1 MIVQDSHRARL
12 SRRLLPLYTAAALQ
26 GVFLWTPIEK
36 LFMTEIGFDA
46 AGIGVM
52 AAAYAALVPIA
63 EVPSGILADRWSRRG
78 VLMIAVLALAASELV
93 GGLST
98 NPLTYIG
105 GALLLGVY
113 FAMYTGTM
121 DAIIYDTVLEETGD
135 SAAFEQ
141 LLGRARL
148 VESVALVG
156 SALAGGVLAE
166 LVGTRATYFLTL
178 PFVLASAV
186 ALTRF
191 REPRLHRAAE
201 RVSLRAHLA
210 VTYRAVLGPTMRG
223 RLVPVVLLAVLGA
236 LASQTIFEFGP
247 LWLVELKSS
256 PVLYGPF
263 WAALMATFGLGGL
276 LAGRL
281 PLDRTVTL
289 AGVAAVAAGASI
301 VVNTSRDLPAVT
313 AAMVVLVMLLVM
325 LGIHVTRM
333 LHDAVPSSV
342 RSGVASGVSALTW
355 LSFLPFAL
363 VFGLVTRAAGVYAAG
378 WMITVVIAAVGVVLL
393 TLPRRDDQRPVEA
406 EAEASVTESATA
418 APAPVVS
425 AASR

>member
-1 MIVQDSHRARL
+1 MTARIPYRTGL
-12 SRRLLPLYTAAALQ
+12 SRRLLPLYAAAALQ

-36 LFMTEIGFDA
+36 LFLTEIGFDA
-46 AGIGVM
+46 AGIGVL

-78 VLMIAVLALAASELV
+78 VLMIALLALAASVIV

-98 NPLTYIG
+98 NEITYIG

-135 SAAFEQ
+135 SADFERQ
-141 LLGRARL
+141 LGRARL

-156 SALAGGVLAE
+156 SALAGGVLAG
-166 LVGTRATYFLTL
+166 LVGTRPTYFLTV
-178 PFVLASAV
+178 PFILASAA
-186 ALTRF
+186 ALSRF
-191 REPRLHRAAE
+191 REPLLHRAAE
-201 RVSLRAHLA
+201 RTSLRAHLA
-210 VTYRAVLGPTMRG
+210 VTYRAVTGRDVRG
-223 RLVPVVLLAVLGA
+223 RLLPVILLAVLGA

-247 LWLVELKSS
+247 LWLVELGSS

-263 WAALMATFGLGGL
+263 WAALMATFGLGGM

-281 PLDRTVTL
+281 PLDRTAAL
-289 AGVAAVAAGASI
+289 AGVAGVAAGAS
-301 VVNTSRDLPAVT
+301 VVLTTTRTLLAVT
-313 AAMVVLVMLLVM
+313 GAMVVLVLLLVM

-333 LHDAVPSSV
+333 LHDAVPSTV
-342 RSGVASGVSALTW
+342 RTGVASGVSALTW

-363 VFGLVTRAAGVYAAG
+363 VFGVVSGEYGVYASG
-378 WMITVVIAAVGVVLL
+378 WMITVIVIAVGVVLVAL
-393 TLPRRDDQRPVEA
+393 RGRADARPAVELPEVPDRVPV
-406 EAEASVTESATA
+406 A
-418 APAPVVS
+418 A
-425 AASR
+425 

>member
-1 MIVQDSHRARL
+1 MTAPNPHRARL
-12 SRRLLPLYTAAALQ
+12 SRRLFPLYAAAAFQ

-46 AGIGVM
+46 AGVGIM

-78 VLMIAVLALAASELV
+78 VLMIAVLALAASVTV

-98 NPLTYIG
+98 NELTYIG

-135 SAAFEQ
+135 SAAFEKQ
-141 LLGRARL
+141 LGRARL

-156 SALAGGVLAE
+156 SALVGGVLAG
-166 LVGTRATYFLTL
+166 LVGTRPTYFLTV
-178 PFVLASAV
+178 PFILASAA
-186 ALTRF
+186 ALLRF

-201 RVSLRAHLA
+201 RTSLRVHLA
-210 VTYRAVLGPTMRG
+210 VTYRAVTGPDVRG
-223 RLVPVVLLAVLGA
+223 RLLPVVLLAVLGT
-236 LASQTIFEFGP
+236 LVSQTIFEFGP

-263 WAALMATFGLGGL
+263 WAALMATFGLGGM

-281 PLDRTVTL
+281 PLDRTATL
-289 AGVAAVAAGASI
+289 AGVAGVAAGAS
-301 VVNTSRDLPAVT
+301 VVLTTTRDLLTVT
-313 AAMVVLVMLLVM
+313 VAMVVLVLLLVM

-333 LHDAVPSSV
+333 LHDAVPSAV
-342 RSGVASGVSALTW
+342 RTGVASGVSALTW

-363 VFGLVTRAAGVYAAG
+363 AFGVVTREYGVYAAG
-378 WMITVVIAAVGVVLL
+378 WMITVIVIAVGVVLL
-393 TLPRRDDQRPVEA
+393 ALQRRAGAQSTAKMAAVVDRVPV
-406 EAEASVTESATA
+406 A
-418 APAPVVS
+418 A
-425 AASR
+425 

>member
-1 MIVQDSHRARL
+1 L
-12 SRRLLPLYTAAALQ
+12 FPLYAAAALQ

-78 VLMIAVLALAASELV
+78 VLMIAVLALAASVIV

-98 NPLTYIG
+98 NEITYIG

-135 SAAFEQ
+135 STEFEKQ
-141 LLGRARL
+141 LGRARL

-156 SALAGGVLAE
+156 SALAGGVLAG
-166 LVGTRATYFLTL
+166 LVGTRLTYFLTV
-178 PFVLASAV
+178 PFILASAA
-186 ALTRF
+186 ALVRF
-191 REPRLHRAAE
+191 REPLLHRAAE
-201 RVSLRAHLA
+201 RTSLRAHLA
-210 VTYRAVLGPTMRG
+210 VTYRAVTGRAVRG
-223 RLVPVVLLAVLGA
+223 RLLPVVLLAVLGA

-247 LWLVELKSS
+247 LWLVELESS

-263 WAALMATFGLGGL
+263 WAALMATFGLGGM

-281 PLDRTVTL
+281 PLDRTATL
-289 AGVAAVAAGASI
+289 AGVAGVAAGAS
-301 VVNTSRDLPAVT
+301 VVLTTTRDLLTVT
-313 AAMVVLVMLLVM
+313 LAMVVLVLLLVM

-342 RSGVASGVSALTW
+342 RTGVASGVSALTW

-363 VFGLVTRAAGVYAAG
+363 VFGVVSREYGVYASG
-378 WMITVVIAAVGVVLL
+378 WMITATVIAVGAVLMALRQRADAQPTAEVVE
-393 TLPRRDDQRPVEA
+393 V
-406 EAEASVTESATA
+406 
-418 APAPVVS
+418 APVMV
-425 AASR
+425 